1 MNNDD
6 KSPPPPCELLPLL
19 LLPDDAVMDD
29 MSVEDDRLD
38 LGIAMM
44 AVMGGDELAV
54 LLLVAAAVAD
64 APLIPSDAAVDQG
77 LITLTHDLEYKSHI
91 RNVPSSDP
99 LASNTVLL
107 LQWDDNEIKFDGS
120 SKARDVTAL
129 TCPFNSD
136 TYLL

>member
-1 MNNDD
+1 
-6 KSPPPPCELLPLL
+6 
-19 LLPDDAVMDD
+19 
-29 MSVEDDRLD
+29 
-38 LGIAMM
+38 M

-54 LLLVAAAVAD
+54 LLLVAAVVAD

-107 LQWDDNEIKFDGS
+107 LLLQFGDDNEIKFDGS